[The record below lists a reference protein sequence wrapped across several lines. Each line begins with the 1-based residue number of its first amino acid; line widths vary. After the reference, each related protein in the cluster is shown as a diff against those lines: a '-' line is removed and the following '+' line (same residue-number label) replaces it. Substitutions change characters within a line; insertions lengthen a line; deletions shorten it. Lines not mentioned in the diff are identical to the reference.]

1 MGSGAMH
8 AAGHIQDP
16 DNTQGHTFTVG
27 SLSHGARSDLYDGV
41 IYTVRVPRLL
51 QDLAM
56 LNQCEEP

>member
-1 MGSGAMH
+1 MH

-16 DNTQGHTFTVG
+16 DNTQCHTFTVG

-41 IYTVRVPRLL
+41 LYTVRVPRLGLL

-56 LNQCEEP
+56 LNRCEEP

>member
-41 IYTVRVPRLL
+41 LTQSESHVSVCYKI
-51 QDLAM
+51 
-56 LNQCEEP
+56 

>member
-1 MGSGAMH
+1 MH

-27 SLSHGARSDLYDGV
+27 SLSHGARSNLYDGV
-41 IYTVRVPRLL
+41 LYTVRVPRLGLL

-56 LNQCEEP
+56 LNRCDEL